1 MKKYLV
7 GVDGSDQSIHAIRK
21 AAELAAATNARLVL
35 AYAQMPMT
43 HLAEMYTGPISDL
56 EEVDRKHGED
66 ILRDAARMAR
76 YTGCRADSVMLR
88 GHPATALAEQAT
100 QDNDIDLV
108 VVGSRGLGAMAS
120 ALLGSVAD
128 RLVRECKKPVLV
140 VH

>member
-21 AAELAAATNARLVL
+21 AAELATATNARLVL
-35 AYAQMPMT
+35 AYARMPMT
-43 HLAEMYTGPISDL
+43 HLADIYAGSLTDL
-56 EEVDRKHGED
+56 EEVDRQHGED

-76 YTGCRADSVMLR
+76 YTGCLVDSVMLQ

-100 QDNDIDLV
+100 RDNDIDLV

-120 ALLGSVAD
+120 AILGSVTD
-128 RLVRECKKPVLV
+128 RLVRMCKKPVLV